1 VRPTLAAEELKR
13 NLTQYLATTFAL
25 ADQPAREELKRFL
38 NDPGQGMFRGPY
50 LRIRTPFL
58 HAQGDWRQTLE
69 WAPDDP
75 VPYLHQVQAW
85 RRLNSAHRDPEPTL
99 ITTGTGSGKTEA
111 FLIPILDHCRR
122 ERAAGRP
129 GVKAVLLY
137 PMNALATDQ
146 ADRINKLLT
155 ASGLSGVTAGIYI
168 GERPDSS
175 YQRVETERSKMRHD
189 PPDILITNY
198 KMLDLLLQRADD
210 LPLWREADLRYV
222 VVDEFHTYDGAQGT
236 DVAMLLRRLASVVG
250 NTGAGGTGPRQAEPG
265 RPLGRICPVA
275 TSATLGE
282 TTGSTE
288 KIREVAE
295 QVFGAPFADD
305 SVIREQ
311 RQTLAEFLGQPDY
324 ALPLPDPRELAALPD
339 PRLDPDTMTRV
350 KELVTGQAGLSDAE
364 LGRVLRRHILT
375 HALIEVLGNQP
386 RTLPEVLEDLPRR
399 GPYTWGAALRQS
411 PQTVVDALARF
422 VALLSIARAEDG
434 QRPFMHVET
443 HLWIRPLS
451 RIVRLIRDQP
461 AFGWYDGAPP
471 EAESTLGGTPRES
484 LPAVYCRHCGRSGWT
499 AISPERDPAAL
510 VADPKKI
517 YRAAVSDKRLVRAF
531 IAATRGEAK
540 SCADA
545 EPGAPTVLV
554 LEPDGRRVRPL
565 NPSRDLAADEGGGE
579 RRSDGVFVLANLEHN
594 REAYRNAER
603 DRCPACEMDEGTRFL
618 GAGLAS
624 LASVAIT
631 ELFTGGQLAP
641 PGPGAEVD
649 AGDDAAAE
657 RDPNKKQKTLL
668 FNDSVQDAAH
678 RAGFVASRSYSFS
691 LRALLAAVLDT
702 YPGGQATLNDLIADV
717 ITRASVPQWLPAVV
731 PPDLAGR
738 SDVDAL
744 LAGESKGNADTWQ
757 LISQRLAFQ
766 VVLEFGLRSRQ
777 GRTLELTRTAAAEVI
792 IDDPDRIAAL
802 ARDVLLRGPAST
814 LNAPPSADRFV
825 VLVRGILE
833 RLRINGG
840 IRHYW
845 LNNWIARAGTRRWG
859 TIWGN
864 RPDGMPAF
872 PQSGR
877 TRRGVSAPKF
887 LLAQRKDRSEFD
899 LASARQG
906 WYADWVR
913 RCLGLS
919 RDEAARYVPLL
930 LSMLA
935 DEGVL
940 SVRVADDG
948 ATRVYG
954 LQPGGIRVRLLRDQ
968 EIAAAT
974 LGCGTCHW
982 EQVVPPERRAD
993 WDSQPCPRY
1002 GCTGTLAA
1010 GAPGGPRAAASLH
1023 GRAYDDDY
1031 YRDLYSRALP
1041 YKVVTAEHIGA
1052 MSRAQR
1058 EQVERAFR
1066 DGTRYNDP
1074 NVLSCTPT
1082 LELGI
1087 DIGDLSAV
1095 ILASVPMRPANY
1107 VQRAGRAGRQTG
1119 NAFLVTFADRR
1130 PREQYYFADPR
1141 QMIAGQIVPPGC
1153 YLSAI
1158 EILRRQYTAHLADL
1172 AARARFPGVL
1182 PMPRRASALFG
1193 TVGLGQPGFGESGW
1207 LRRLTAA
1214 VTDPDVAVGLADE
1227 FLALFPGQ
1235 VDSAARVELLE
1246 FARAGLKDKTD
1257 EAADAWHR
1265 RLADLRDRLA
1275 AIDAAVD
1282 ELIDSDPVQLGL
1294 KRELRAERRGIARR
1308 IGEIGRADAHG
1319 ALVDLGLLPNY
1330 SLIDVSTTLEATLT
1344 WQEDDKG
1351 GDKDANGQRY
1361 HSELREYA
1369 RPAKQA
1375 LTELAPGNHFYIQG
1389 YRHDVSGLDIGSKS
1403 RPAWEHWRVCPDC
1416 GFVREGIDAT
1426 DTRPCPR
1433 CRNASIG
1440 DANALHKV
1448 LKPVRVSSYD
1458 RRDDARIA
1466 DDDDDR
1472 QRTYYDMVIAVDIQP
1487 QDIAAGSW
1495 RHRAATFGVDYTRHA
1510 IVRRFN
1516 LGVARTERPA
1526 TYSFAGQETRISP
1539 FYACMSCG
1547 GTTFERPL
1555 ADVGMNPLVSSGW
1568 DASSSH
1574 HRPWCPD
1581 RRIAGEHADVIL
1593 AHVLDTEALRILLP
1607 VATALVE
1614 ERVASF
1620 AAALMAGVA
1629 ATYGGDPDHLDVVT
1643 ATMPDQETG
1652 RRRRFLVLHDTLPR
1666 GTGYLQR
1673 LADQEEFRG
1682 VLVAARR
1689 IVADCPCQ
1697 DENKKACHRCL
1708 LGHISDDKFELVS
1721 RAEALR
1727 MLDELLGDEHLNGWA
1742 TESVAATDRISLW
1755 DQVESELEA
1764 RFAKA
1769 LEDWATESAPSVLYR
1784 RGAVLGGHR
1793 TAELHISRADGE
1805 LVHWQVRLQN
1815 TIAGT
1820 TPDVEF
1826 RRVDAAPMTVAVYLD
1841 GYRYHAAEDVNRLAA
1856 DADQRARLRAD
1867 GTVVFE
1873 LNWDDVNAAAGDSRD
1888 GLVGGPVP
1896 WHPYRGNAESAARAA
1911 YAGLTGDP
1919 AELPGLIWVTPVR
1932 TLFAFLTDP
1941 DQVAWGH
1948 RALAALAGLLRQ
1960 PGAEAVRTGQSA
1972 VTELVLAS
1980 LRGDPLPPGGDGPIS
1995 LVRAVDASGC
2005 PVTVLVDARHRDADT
2020 APLGV
2025 WSAFPVIDDRRTTI
2039 AGDAV
2044 AHERRWAAWLYW
2056 GNLVQFL
2063 TEIGGDGAQ
2072 LAYSTLDEFDP
2083 VVLVAAGGSGL
2094 ETSLLADGDGISEAE
2109 LSILHAVPSASPS
2122 GVGME
2127 VNWPTATYDLLDSE
2141 AEGLG
2146 HQLAQRGVPAP
2157 APSQIGF
2164 ELGREAWQAELA
2176 WEPCQAA
2183 VIAPGPE
2190 ADECIA
2196 AYNAAGWD
2204 ARLPADWPPDELA
2217 DLILGPRS

>member
-1 VRPTLAAEELKR
+1 MKPTLAADELKR
-13 NLTQYLATTFAL
+13 NLTQYLTTTFAL
-25 ADQPAREELKRFL
+25 SDQPAREGLKKFL
-38 NDPGQGMFRGPY
+38 NDETQGMFRGPY

-58 HAQGDWRQTLE
+58 HATGDWREILE
-69 WAPDDP
+69 WAPDQP

-85 RRLNSAHRDPEPTL
+85 QRLNSAGRDPEPTL

-122 ERAAGRP
+122 ERAAGGP

-155 ASGLSGVTAGIYI
+155 ASSLSGVSAGLYI
-168 GERPDSS
+168 GERPDTS
-175 YQRVETERSKMRHD
+175 YARVLTERSDIRRD

-198 KMLDLLLQRADD
+198 KMLDLLLQRAED
-210 LPLWREADLRYV
+210 LPLWRGADIRYV

-236 DVAMLLRRLASVVG
+236 DVAMLLRRLAAAIG
-250 NTGAGGTGPRQAEPG
+250 HAEPG

-295 QVFGAPFADD
+295 EVFGTPFADD

-311 RQTLAEFLGQPDY
+311 RQTADDFLGQPDY
-324 ALPLPDPRELAALPD
+324 TLPLPDPRELSALVD
-339 PRLDPDTMTRV
+339 PRLDAATMDHV
-350 KELVTGQAGLSDAE
+350 MELVTGHSGLARAE

-375 HALIEVLGNQP
+375 HALIEVLGDQP
-386 RTLPEVLEDLPRR
+386 RTAAEILEELPRR
-399 GPYTWGAALRQS
+399 GPYGWGAVFRQS
-411 PQTVVDALARF
+411 PQVVADALARF
-422 VALLSIARAEDG
+422 VALLSTARAEDG
-434 QRPFMHVET
+434 RRPFLHVET

-451 RIVRLIRDQP
+451 RIVRLISGRP
-461 AFGWYDGAPP
+461 AFGWHEGPPP
-471 EAESTLGGTPRES
+471 EAETTLGGTPRES
-484 LPAVYCRHCGRSGWT
+484 LPAIYCRHCGRSGW
-499 AISPERDPAAL
+499 AAMSPERDPAAL
-510 VADPKKI
+510 IADPKKI

-531 IAATRGEAK
+531 IAATKREAEA
-540 SCADA
+540 CAAA
-545 EPGAPTVLV
+545 EPGAPAVLV

-565 NPSRDLAADEGGGE
+565 NPARDLGSTDSGTGEAGDE
-579 RRSDGVFVLANLEHN
+579 RRLDGVFVLGGLEHN
-594 REAYRNAER
+594 REGNRNAER
-603 DRCPACEMDEGTRFL
+603 DRCPACDMDEGTRFL

-631 ELFTGGQLAP
+631 ELFTGGQLASP
-641 PGPGAEVD
+641 E
-649 AGDDAAAE
+649 GDSADE
-657 RDPNKKQKTLL
+657 RDPTKKQKTLL

-702 YPGGQATLNDLIADV
+702 YPNGQATLNDLIADV
-717 ITRASVPQWLPAVV
+717 ITRASLPQWLPAVV

-744 LAGESKGNADTWQ
+744 LAGESRGDADTWR
-757 LISQRLAFQ
+757 LIGERLAFQ

-777 GRTLELTRTAAAEVI
+777 GRTLELTRTAAAEVV
-792 IDDPDRIAAL
+792 IDEPDRIAGL
-802 ARDVLLRGPAST
+802 ARDLLITGPATPLSA
-814 LNAPPSADRFV
+814 LPSSDRFV

-833 RLRINGG
+833 RVRISGG
-840 IRHYW
+840 IRHHW
-845 LNNWIARAGTRRWG
+845 LNAWIARAGTRRWG

-872 PQSGR
+872 PLSSR
-877 TRRGVSAPKF
+877 TRRGVSAPAF
-887 LLAQRKDRSEFD
+887 VLSQRKDRTEFD
-899 LASARQG
+899 VASTRQG
-906 WYADWVR
+906 WYTDWTS
-913 RCLGLS
+913 RCLGIP
-919 RDEAARYVPLL
+919 RDAAARYVPLL
-930 LSMLA
+930 LTLLA

-940 SVRVADDG
+940 SARVADDG
-948 ATRVYG
+948 ASRVYG
-954 LQPGGIRVRLLRDQ
+954 LQPGAIRVRRLADH
-968 EIAAAT
+968 EIGDAT

-982 EQVVPPERRAD
+982 EQVLPPERRAD
-993 WDSQPCPRY
+993 WVGQPCPRY
-1002 GCTGTLAA
+1002 GCTGMLAA
-1010 GAPGGPRAAASLH
+1010 SRTLGQRDGTGQT
-1023 GRAYDDDY
+1023 GRGYEDDY
-1031 YRDLYSRALP
+1031 YRDLYTRTLP

-1052 MSRAQR
+1052 MSRVKR

-1066 DGTRYNDP
+1066 DGMRYNDP

-1095 ILASVPMRPANY
+1095 ILASVPKRPANY

-1130 PREQYYFADPR
+1130 AREQYYFADPR
-1141 QMIAGQIVPPGC
+1141 QMIAGQIIPPGC

-1158 EILRRQYTAHLADL
+1158 EILRRQYVAHLADL
-1172 AARARFPGVL
+1172 AARDHFADAA

-1193 TVGLGQPGFGESGW
+1193 TPGLGDSGW

-1214 VTDPDVAVGLADE
+1214 ATDTDAADRLADG
-1227 FLALFPGQ
+1227 FLALFPGH
-1235 VDSAARVELLE
+1235 VDQTAREELWE
-1246 FARAGLKDKTD
+1246 FARTGLKAKTD
-1257 EAADAWHR
+1257 EATDAWQR
-1265 RLADLRDRLA
+1265 RLTDLRERLA
-1275 AIDAAVD
+1275 AIDAAVG

-1294 KRELRAERRGIARR
+1294 KRELRAERRGVARR
-1308 IGEIGRADAHG
+1308 IGEIGRTDAHG

-1344 WQEDDKG
+1344 WREDDKG
-1351 GDKDANGQRY
+1351 GDGGRQY

-1389 YRHDVSGLDIGSKS
+1389 YRHQVTGLDIGTKT
-1403 RPAWEHWRVCPDC
+1403 RPGYEYWRVCQRC
-1416 GFVREGIDAT
+1416 GFVRDTLAVS

-1433 CRNASIG
+1433 CENARIG
-1440 DANALHKV
+1440 DASALHKV
-1448 LKPVRVSSYD
+1448 LKPARVTSHD

-1472 QRTYYDMVIAVDIQP
+1472 QRTYYDQAIAVDIDP
-1487 QDIAAGSW
+1487 SDIAVGAW
-1495 RHRAATFGVDYTRHA
+1495 RHRTATFGVDYTRHA

-1516 LGVARTERPA
+1516 LGVARADRPA
-1526 TYSFAGQETRISP
+1526 NDYFAGEETRISP

-1547 GTTFERPL
+1547 GTTFERPQ
-1555 ADVGMNPLVSSGW
+1555 DDGGQDPLVSSGF

-1581 RRIAGEHADVIL
+1581 RRIVGEHADVIL

-1607 VATALVE
+1607 VATALIE

-1629 ATYGGDPDHLDVVT
+1629 AMYGGDPDHLDVVA

-1652 RRRRFLVLHDTLPR
+1652 RQRRFLVLHDTLPR

-1673 LADQEEFRG
+1673 LADQENFRD
-1682 VLVAARR
+1682 VLASARR

-1697 DENKKACHRCL
+1697 DEGKKACHRCL
-1708 LGHISDDKFELVS
+1708 LGHISDAKFDLVS

-1727 MLDELLGDEHLNGWA
+1727 MLDELLGDEQLDAWD
-1742 TESVAATDRISLW
+1742 TTSVAATDRISLW
-1755 DQVESELEA
+1755 HQVESELEA

-1769 LEDWATESAPSVLYR
+1769 LEDWATEKAPYVLYR
-1784 RGAVLGGHR
+1784 RGALLDGHR
-1793 TAELHISRADGE
+1793 TAELHISRPDGE

-1826 RRVDAAPMTVAVYLD
+1826 RRVDAAPQTVAVYLD
-1841 GYRYHAAEDVNRLAA
+1841 GYRYHAGPGTDRLAA
-1856 DADQRARLRAD
+1856 DADQRAGLRAE
-1867 GTVVFE
+1867 GTVVFQ
-1873 LNWDDVNAAAGDSRD
+1873 LNWDDVNAAAGDSPD
-1888 GLVGGPVP
+1888 GAGGGTLP
-1896 WHPYRGNAESAARAA
+1896 WHPYQGNAESAARAA
-1911 YAGLTGDP
+1911 YANLRGDP
-1919 AELPGLIWVTPVR
+1919 AELPGLIWTTPVR

-1941 DQVAWGH
+1941 DQAAWGR
-1948 RALAALAGLLRQ
+1948 RAQAAVAGLLRR
-1960 PGAEAVRTGQSA
+1960 PGAEAVRTDQADIVGQ
-1972 VTELVLAS
+1972 VRAS
-1980 LRGDPLPPGGDGPIS
+1980 LRGEPLRAGRDGAIT
-1995 LVRAVDASGC
+1995 LVRATDASGC
-2005 PVTVLVDARHRDADT
+2005 PVTVLIDTRQRDPEA
-2020 APLGV
+2020 APLGT
-2025 WSAFPVIDDRRTTI
+2025 WSALTMIDDRRTTT
-2039 AGDAV
+2039 ADDDLG
-2044 AHERRWAAWLYW
+2044 HERRWAAWLYW

-2063 TEIGGDGAQ
+2063 TELGGDGAQ
-2072 LAYSTLDEFDP
+2072 LAYTGLDGFDP
-2083 VVLVAAGGSGL
+2083 AALVAAGGVGL
-2094 ETSLLADGDGISEAE
+2094 ATSILTDSAEISEAE
-2109 LSILHAVPSASPS
+2109 LSMLNAVQSVRPS
-2122 GVGME
+2122 GLISDTQWRV
-2127 VNWPTATYDLLDSE
+2127 TYDLVTPEVQVLVHE
-2141 AEGLG
+2141 
-2146 HQLAQRGVPAP
+2146 LAQRGVPGP
-2157 APSQIGF
+2157 EPDQIGY
-2164 ELGREAWQAELA
+2164 ELGEAAWLAEIA
-2176 WEPCQAA
+2176 WPVRGAA
-2183 VIAPGPE
+2183 IIAPGPE
-2190 ADECIA
+2190 AGDCIEAYRA
-2196 AYNAAGWD
+2196 ADWD
-2204 ARLPADWPPDELA
+2204 ARLPGDWPVDELA
-2217 DLILGPRS
+2217 ALILGGS

>member
-13 NLTQYLATTFAL
+13 NLTQYLTTTFAL
-25 ADQPAREELKRFL
+25 ADQPAREGLKRFL
-38 NDPGQGMFRGPY
+38 NDPAQGMFRGPY

-58 HAQGDWRQTLE
+58 HASDGWRQTLE
-69 WAPDDP
+69 WTPDHL

-85 RRLNSAHRDPEPTL
+85 QRLNSKDHDPEPTL

-122 ERAAGRP
+122 ERAAAKP

-155 ASGLSGVTAGIYI
+155 ASGLSRVTAGIYI
-168 GERPDSS
+168 GERPDIV
-175 YQRVETERSKMRHD
+175 YPRVETERSKMRRE

-210 LPLWREADLRYV
+210 LPLWQGADLRYV

-236 DVAMLLRRLASVVG
+236 DVAMLLRRLAAA
-250 NTGAGGTGPRQAEPG
+250 TGQAEPD

-295 QVFGAPFADD
+295 EVFGTPFTDD

-311 RQTLAEFLGQPDY
+311 RLAVTGFLGQPDY

-339 PRLDPDTMTRV
+339 PRLDAATMTRV
-350 KELVTGQAGLSDAE
+350 KELVTGQADLTDAE
-364 LGRVLRRHILT
+364 LGQVLRRHILT
-375 HALIEVLGNQP
+375 HALLEVLGDQP
-386 RTLPEVLEDLPRR
+386 RTAPEILQDLPRH
-399 GPYTWGAALRQS
+399 GPYNWGAAFRQS
-411 PQTVVDALARF
+411 PQTVADALARF
-422 VALLSIARAEDG
+422 AALLSIARAQDG
-434 QRPFMHVET
+434 QRPFLHIET

-451 RIVRLIRDQP
+451 RIVRLIGDRP
-461 AFGWYDGAPP
+461 AFGWHEGAPP

-484 LPAVYCRHCGRSGWT
+484 LPAIYCRHCGRSGWA
-499 AISPERDPAAL
+499 AISRERDPVAL
-510 VADPKKI
+510 IAGPKEI

-531 IAATRGEAK
+531 IAATRREAQA
-540 SCADA
+540 CADA
-545 EPGAPTVLV
+545 EPGASPVLV
-554 LEPDGRRVRPL
+554 LEPDGGRVRPL
-565 NPSRDLAADEGGGE
+565 NPSRDLGADDTGSE
-579 RRSDGVFVLANLEHN
+579 RWPDGVFVLASLEHN
-594 REAYRNAER
+594 REGYRNAER
-603 DRCPACEMDEGTRFL
+603 DRCPACDMDEGTRFL

-641 PGPGAEVD
+641 PASLET
-649 AGDDAAAE
+649 GDDVPDE
-657 RDPNKKQKTLL
+657 RDPEKKQKTLL

-691 LRALLAAVLDT
+691 LRALLAAVLET

-717 ITRASVPQWLPAVV
+717 ITRASIPQWLPAVV

-744 LAGESKGNADTWQ
+744 LAGESQGNAETWR
-757 LISQRLAFQ
+757 LISERLAFQ

-777 GRTLELTRTAAAEVI
+777 GRTLELTRTAAAEVV
-792 IDDPDRIAAL
+792 IDDPARIAAL
-802 ARDVLLRGPAST
+802 ARDLMIRGPATPLS
-814 LNAPPSADRFV
+814 APPPADRFAV
-825 VLVRGILE
+825 MVRGILE
-833 RLRINGG
+833 RLRIGGG
-840 IRHYW
+840 IRHHW
-845 LNNWIARAGTRRWG
+845 LNPWIARAGTRRWG

-872 PQSGR
+872 PLSSR
-877 TRRGVSAPKF
+877 TRRGVSAPAF
-887 LLAQRKDRSEFD
+887 LLSQRKERSEFD
-899 LASARQG
+899 VAGTRQG
-906 WYADWVR
+906 WYTDWTA
-913 RCLGLS
+913 RCLGIP
-919 RDEAARYVPLL
+919 RDAAARYVPLL
-930 LSMLA
+930 LTMLA

-940 SVRVADDG
+940 SVRVADDS

-954 LQPGGIRVRLLRDQ
+954 LQPGGIRVRLLPDD
-968 EIAAAT
+968 EIGDAT

-993 WDSQPCPRY
+993 WDGQPCLRY
-1002 GCTGTLAA
+1002 GCTGTLTA
-1010 GAPGGPRAAASLH
+1010 GSPASQNGTAQH

-1095 ILASVPMRPANY
+1095 ILASVPKRPANY
-1107 VQRAGRAGRQTG
+1107 VQRVGRAGRQTG

-1158 EILRRQYTAHLADL
+1158 EILRRQYVAHLADL
-1172 AARARFPGVL
+1172 TARGQFPGVL

-1193 TVGLGQPGFGESGW
+1193 TAKFGESGW
-1207 LRRLTAA
+1207 LRRLIVAA
-1214 VTDPDVAVGLADE
+1214 TDTDTGDRLASG
-1227 FLALFPGQ
+1227 FLALFPGH
-1235 VDSAARVELLE
+1235 VDQAAREELRE
-1246 FARAGLKDKTD
+1246 FARTGLKAKTD
-1257 EAADAWHR
+1257 EAEDTWQR

-1275 AIDAAVD
+1275 VIDRAID

-1294 KRELRAERRGIARR
+1294 KRELRAERRGVAKR
-1308 IGEIGRADAHG
+1308 IGEIGRTDAHG

-1344 WQEDDKG
+1344 WHEEDKG
-1351 GDKDANGQRY
+1351 GDGGRQY

-1389 YRHDVSGLDIGSKS
+1389 YRHNVSGLDIGTRN
-1403 RPAWEHWRVCPDC
+1403 RPAWEQWRVCQEC

-1426 DTRPCPR
+1426 NTSSCPR
-1433 CRNASIG
+1433 CENARIG
-1440 DANALHKV
+1440 DASALHKV
-1448 LKPVRVSSYD
+1448 LRPVRVTSHD

-1472 QRTYYDMVIAVDIQP
+1472 QRTYYDQAIAVDIHP
-1487 QDIAAGSW
+1487 ADIAAGSW
-1495 RHRAATFGVDYTRHA
+1495 RHASATFGVDYTRHA

-1516 LGVARTERPA
+1516 LGVARVDRPA
-1526 TYSFAGQETRISP
+1526 NDYFAGQETRISP
-1539 FYACMSCG
+1539 FYACVSCG
-1547 GTTFERPL
+1547 GTTFERPKG
-1555 ADVGMNPLVSSGW
+1555 DGGQDPLMSSGF

-1574 HRPWCPD
+1574 HRPWCPN

-1629 ATYGGDPDHLDVVT
+1629 AMYGGDPDHLDIVT

-1666 GTGYLQR
+1666 GTGYLER
-1673 LADQEEFRG
+1673 LADKDKFRD
-1682 VLVAARR
+1682 VLVTARG
-1689 IVADCPCQ
+1689 IVAHCPCQ
-1697 DENKKACHRCL
+1697 GEGKKACHRCL
-1708 LGHISDDKFELVS
+1708 LGHISDDKFDLVS

-1727 MLDELLGDEHLNGWA
+1727 MLNDLLGDENLNGWV

-1755 DQVESELEA
+1755 HQVESELEA

-1769 LEDWATESAPSVLYR
+1769 FEDWATESGPSVLYR
-1784 RGAVLGGHR
+1784 RGAVLDGHR
-1793 TAELHISRADGE
+1793 TAELHISQADGE
-1805 LVHWQVRLQN
+1805 VVHWQVRLQN
-1815 TIAGT
+1815 TIDGT

-1826 RRVDAAPMTVAVYLD
+1826 QRVDAAPLTVAVYLD
-1841 GYRYHAAEDVNRLAA
+1841 GYRYHAAPDVNRLAS
-1856 DADQRARLRAD
+1856 DADQRARLRSD
-1867 GTVVFE
+1867 GTVVFQ
-1873 LNWDDVNAAAGDSRD
+1873 LNWDDVNAAAGDTRD
-1888 GLVGGPVP
+1888 GAGGGPRS
-1896 WHPYRGNAESAARAA
+1896 WHPYQGNAEAAARGA
-1911 YAGLTGDP
+1911 YVQLGGDP
-1919 AELPGLIWVTPVR
+1919 AGLPGLIWTTPVR

-1941 DQVAWGH
+1941 DRAAWGR
-1948 RALAALAGLLRQ
+1948 RAQAAVAGLLRQ
-1960 PGAEAVRTGQSA
+1960 RGAESVRSDQPGIA
-1972 VTELVLAS
+1972 GRVLPS
-1980 LRGDPLPPGGDGPIS
+1980 LRGEPLSPGGDGPIT
-1995 LVRAVDASGC
+1995 LVRATDASGC
-2005 PVTVLVDARHRDADT
+2005 PVTVLVDARHRDAQA

-2025 WSAFPVIDDRRTTI
+2025 WSAFPVIDDRQATI
-2039 AGDAV
+2039 VGDALG
-2044 AHERRWAAWLYW
+2044 HEQRWAAWLYW

-2063 TEIGGDGAQ
+2063 TELGGDGTQ
-2072 LAYSTLDEFDP
+2072 LAYTGLDGFDP
-2083 VVLVAAGGSGL
+2083 AVLVAAGGVGL
-2094 ETSLLADGDGISEAE
+2094 ASSILADGTQTSEAE
-2109 LSILHAVPSASPS
+2109 LSMLHAIQSVPPP
-2122 GVGME
+2122 GVAVDTQWQG
-2127 VNWPTATYDLLDSE
+2127 AYDLLAPE
-2141 AEGLG
+2141 VEVLG
-2146 HQLAQRGVPAP
+2146 HALAQRGVPAP
-2157 APSQIGF
+2157 APDQIGY
-2164 ELGREAWQAELA
+2164 ELGEAAWQAELA
-2176 WEPCQAA
+2176 WPDRLTA
-2183 VIAPGPE
+2183 VIAPGPQ
-2190 ADECIA
+2190 ADDCIA
-2196 AYNAAGWD
+2196 AYAAAGWD
-2204 ARLPADWPPDELA
+2204 ARLPGDWPADELA
-2217 DLILGPRS
+2217 ARTGGSGIAE